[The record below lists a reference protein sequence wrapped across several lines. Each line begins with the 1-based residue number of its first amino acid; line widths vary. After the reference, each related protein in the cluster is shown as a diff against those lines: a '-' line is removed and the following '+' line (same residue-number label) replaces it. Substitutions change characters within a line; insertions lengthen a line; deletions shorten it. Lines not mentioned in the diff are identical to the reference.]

1 MIDIDILRRKRGSG
15 NGGGSGGEIYSG
27 RSADYASEAGRAK
40 AADRADSAATADEA
54 AHAASAKELDGNSS
68 VWQKLRDFFDG
79 LAGKFLRKDQDD
91 ATPFKLTLGA
101 AEVEG
106 DASIKGDT
114 IVGKDGFAGG
124 LTGFGIKLGKNGMME
139 ADGLSLRRFLE
150 VPELRYNR
158 VEVYVG
164 NQWRAPGAG
173 IIESVTPDTN
183 SDGTESATGE
193 IKLKLEEGEIGK
205 VAVDDICMGIFH
217 DHVAG
222 NNATEDSDDGKGG
235 FKFSGFYTC
244 YFKITEIT
252 ETEHNSAFKYELRK
266 YADGSYSRHPS
277 AAMHFVCYGNFTN
290 ASRQTCRYSALTY
303 ERYLAKVNDWTFGKN
318 NIRAQFGDLSNLSM
332 FGLNMSG
339 YSAYI
344 NNVYLDGHLVQ
355 LGEGGIDGIT
365 PYTYSVDNIADTVPV
380 NASGDLKQP
389 LVSTESDG
397 SREWLLHCSITVRKG
412 QTLLTCTE
420 TDGVNM
426 SGKYTLT
433 MVCDGCTAHFDHSTL
448 LVDTVD
454 YKNRKTASVEVT
466 IDCEGRA
473 ALTMQFTIKVVAD
486 GAKGD
491 SGTEHG
497 YDHSYGISAKLSTAT
512 PTTAPEDVTSW
523 SPSPLATTS
532 GTWSRAAGGVKVTGQ
547 PTYVRLTGQKGDD
560 GVPGKDGN
568 SWRMRG
574 RAEAWYKT
582 KTAFEAD
589 TRDWENG
596 QVVLIDQYGDD
607 VHVAF
612 MLQGKTVLSRGV
624 WTGTNSEAGDA
635 YTIGKHIYMAMDD
648 RWLDAGEFAGEQG
661 PQGDPGTNGRTVRIY
676 KALVEGRTYY
686 SGDTVT
692 ADGFC
697 YLDYY
702 AERNDAAET
711 GWLLYACKKTYTHS
725 KDSQRDDHWKQVA
738 VNANDAFFQTL
749 IAKNA
754 RIDFMTGAN
763 IAVLDNDGRQY
774 AGLGGD
780 FPLWVG
786 ERHNYPGV
794 TGDNYSAYTFTVTK
808 DGTLY
813 SKNAY
818 IEGNVTA
825 TTGKIAGF
833 DINGSTL
840 SGESGTSHSKVT
852 LSPGSLSL
860 ETVNDI
866 YYSNRKFLVDSESN
880 IVAAIGYETGAGA
893 NQYGAALQLSAK
905 GGAGV
910 ALDILGGITRGV
922 SLETATVTGHSN
934 EATGSV
940 GTVTGGSLR
949 VRSGA
954 VVMVGHSNNTDTN
967 ITLPKNIKNGN
978 CYLFVGLDSSAYHL
992 LPAVSGQTIR
1002 SINDG
1007 KDWADVKVAARSVAF
1022 VVGLGGVWYCR
1033 IFY

>member
-1 MIDIDILRRKRGSG
+1 MAYILTQV
-15 NGGGSGGEIYSG
+15 
-27 RSADYASEAGRAK
+27 
-40 AADRADSAATADEA
+40 ADSIRKLLEGIRDERRPYSNTATRI
-54 AHAASAKELDGNSS
+54 GNA
-68 VWQKLRDFFDG
+68 L
-79 LAGKFLRKDQDD
+79 LALLSFIEGAPFLRKDVDD
-91 ATPFKLTLGA
+91 STTHTLGMGNA
-101 AEVEG
+101 HVEG
-106 DASIKGDT
+106 EASIKGDA

-124 LTGFGIKLGKNGMME
+124 LAGFGIRLGKDGMME
-139 ADGLSLRRFLE
+139 GDGLSLRRFLE

-235 FKFSGFYTC
+235 FSFSGFYTC
-244 YFKITEIT
+244 YFRITEIT
-252 ETEHNSAFKYELRK
+252 EKAHNSAFKYELREFP
-266 YADGSYSRHPS
+266 DGSHSRHPS
-277 AAMHFVCYGNFTN
+277 VAMHFVCYGNFTN

-332 FGLNMSG
+332 FGLNMIG

-412 QTLLTCTE
+412 QTLLTYTE

-426 SGKYTLT
+426 SGKYALT

-473 ALTMQFTIKVVAD
+473 VLTMQFTIKVVAD

-523 SPSPLATTS
+523 SPSPLVTTS
-532 GTWSRAAGGVKVTGQ
+532 GKPYLWLRETAWSRASGGVKVTGQ

-612 MLQGKTVLSRGV
+612 MLQGKTALSRGV

-648 RWLDAGEFAGEQG
+648 RWLDVGEFAGEQG

-676 KALVEGRTYY
+676 KTLVEGRTYY

-711 GWLLYACKKTYTHS
+711 GWLLYGCKKTYTHS

-794 TGDNYSAYTFTVTK
+794 TGDNYSAYTFTVSK

-860 ETVNDI
+860 KTVNDI

-880 IVAAIGYETGAGA
+880 IVAAIGYETGAGT

-910 ALDILGGITRGV
+910 ALDILSGITRGL
-922 SLETATVTGHSN
+922 SLETATVTG
-934 EATGSV
+934 GI
-940 GTVTGGSLR
+940 LR

-978 CYLFVGLDSSAYHL
+978 CSLFVGLDGSAYHL

-1007 KDWADVKVAARSVAF
+1007 KGWADVKVAARSVAF

>member
-205 VAVDDICMGIFH
+205 VAVDDICMG
-217 DHVAG
+217 
-222 NNATEDSDDGKGG
+222 
-235 FKFSGFYTC
+235 
-244 YFKITEIT
+244 
-252 ETEHNSAFKYELRK
+252 HNSAFKYELRK

-497 YDHSYGISAKLSTAT
+497 YDHAYGISAKLSTAT

-532 GTWSRAAGGVKVTGQ
+532 GKPYLWLRETAWSRAAGGVKVTGQ

-648 RWLDAGEFAGEQG
+648 RWLDVGEFAGEQG
-661 PQGDPGTNGRTVRIY
+661 PQGDPGTNGRTERIY

-860 ETVNDI
+860 KTVNDI

-922 SLETATVTGHSN
+922 SLETATVTGHCTMMDSN

-978 CYLFVGLDSSAYHL
+978 CYLFVGLDGSAYHL

-1007 KDWADVKVAARSVAF
+1007 KGWADVKVAARSVAF

>member
-1 MIDIDILRRKRGSG
+1 MFKTAATELLRRTFEGIRDETKLYANTANRIG
-15 NGGGSGGEIYSG
+15 N
-27 RSADYASEAGRAK
+27 A
-40 AADRADSAATADEA
+40 
-54 AHAASAKELDGNSS
+54 L
-68 VWQKLRDFFDG
+68 
-79 LAGKFLRKDQDD
+79 LALLSFIEGAPFLRKDMDD
-91 ATPFKLTLGA
+91 STTHTLGMGNA
-101 AEVEG
+101 HVEG
-106 DASIKGDT
+106 DASIKGDA
-114 IVGKDGFAGG
+114 IVGKDGFASG
-124 LTGFGIKLGKNGMME
+124 LAGFGAKIGRDGSME
-139 ADGLSLRRFLE
+139 ADSLSLRRFLE

-158 VEVYVG
+158 VEVFVG

-173 IIESVTPDTN
+173 IVESVVPDNNGSESTAN
-183 SDGTESATGE
+183 TATTGT
-193 IKLKLEEGEIGK
+193 IYLKLEEGEIGK

-217 DHVAG
+217 DYENK
-222 NNATEDSDDGKGG
+222 NNATTDSDDGKGG
-235 FKFSGFYTC
+235 FRFSGFYTC

-252 ETEHNSAFKYELRK
+252 ETGHNSAFKYELRK
-266 YADGSYSRHPS
+266 YADGSHSRHPS
-277 AAMHFVCYGNFTN
+277 VAMHFVCYGNFTN
-290 ASRQTCRYSALTY
+290 TSRQTCRYSALTY

-380 NASGDLKQP
+380 DASGNLKQE
-389 LVSTESDG
+389 LVATQADG

-412 QTLLTCTE
+412 QKLLICAE
-420 TDGVNM
+420 TSGGNM
-426 SGKYTLT
+426 SGKYALT

-466 IDCEGRA
+466 IDCEGRT

-486 GAKGD
+486 GQKGD

-532 GTWSRAAGGVKVTGQ
+532 GKPYLWLRETAWSRASGGVKVTGQ

-624 WTGTNSEAGDA
+624 WTGTNSEVGDA
-635 YTIGKHIYMAMDD
+635 YSIGKHIYMAMDD
-648 RWLDAGEFAGEQG
+648 RWLDVGEFAGEQG
-661 PQGDPGTNGRTVRIY
+661 RQGDPGTNGRTVRIY
-676 KALVEGRTYY
+676 KTLVEGRIYY

-711 GWLLYACKKTYTHS
+711 GWLLYVCKETYTHS

-794 TGDNYSAYTFTVTK
+794 TGDNYSAYTFTVSK

-840 SGESGTSHSKVT
+840 TGESSVSHSKVT
-852 LSPGSLSL
+852 LSPGILKL
-860 ETVNDI
+860 ETANDI

-880 IVAAIGYETGAGA
+880 IVAAIGYETGAGT

-910 ALDILGGITRGV
+910 ALDILSGITRGL
-922 SLETATVTGHSN
+922 SLETATVTAHCTMMDSN

-940 GTVTGGSLR
+940 GAVTGGSLR

-954 VVMVGHSNNTDTN
+954 VVMVGHSNNTDTH
-967 ITLPKNIKNGN
+967 ITLPKTIKDGN
-978 CYLFVGLDSSAYHL
+978 CYLFAGLDGSAYHL

-1007 KDWADVKVAARSVAF
+1007 KDWGDVKVAARSVAF
-1022 VVGLGGVWYCR
+1022 VVGIGGVWYCR

>member
-1 MIDIDILRRKRGSG
+1 M
-15 NGGGSGGEIYSG
+15 
-27 RSADYASEAGRAK
+27 
-40 AADRADSAATADEA
+40 
-54 AHAASAKELDGNSS
+54 
-68 VWQKLRDFFDG
+68 
-79 LAGKFLRKDQDD
+79 
-91 ATPFKLTLGA
+91 
-101 AEVEG
+101 
-106 DASIKGDT
+106 
-114 IVGKDGFAGG
+114 
-124 LTGFGIKLGKNGMME
+124 
-139 ADGLSLRRFLE
+139 
-150 VPELRYNR
+150 
-158 VEVYVG
+158 
-164 NQWRAPGAG
+164 
-173 IIESVTPDTN
+173 
-183 SDGTESATGE
+183 
-193 IKLKLEEGEIGK
+193 
-205 VAVDDICMGIFH
+205 
-217 DHVAG
+217 
-222 NNATEDSDDGKGG
+222 
-235 FKFSGFYTC
+235 
-244 YFKITEIT
+244 
-252 ETEHNSAFKYELRK
+252 
-266 YADGSYSRHPS
+266 
-277 AAMHFVCYGNFTN
+277 
-290 ASRQTCRYSALTY
+290 
-303 ERYLAKVNDWTFGKN
+303 
-318 NIRAQFGDLSNLSM
+318 
-332 FGLNMSG
+332 
-339 YSAYI
+339 
-344 NNVYLDGHLVQ
+344 
-355 LGEGGIDGIT
+355 
-365 PYTYSVDNIADTVPV
+365 
-380 NASGDLKQP
+380 
-389 LVSTESDG
+389 
-397 SREWLLHCSITVRKG
+397 
-412 QTLLTCTE
+412 
-420 TDGVNM
+420 
-426 SGKYTLT
+426 
-433 MVCDGCTAHFDHSTL
+433 
-448 LVDTVD
+448 
-454 YKNRKTASVEVT
+454 
-466 IDCEGRA
+466 
-473 ALTMQFTIKVVAD
+473 
-486 GAKGD
+486 
-491 SGTEHG
+491 
-497 YDHSYGISAKLSTAT
+497 
-512 PTTAPEDVTSW
+512 
-523 SPSPLATTS
+523 
-532 GTWSRAAGGVKVTGQ
+532 TGQ

-648 RWLDAGEFAGEQG
+648 RWLDVGEFAGEQG

-711 GWLLYACKKTYTHS
+711 GWLLYACKKTYTHN

-786 ERHNYPGV
+786 ERYNYPSV
-794 TGDNYSAYTFTVTK
+794 TGDNYSAYTFTVSK
-808 DGTLY
+808 AGALY

-818 IEGNVTA
+818 IEGHVTA
-825 TTGKIAGF
+825 TSGKIAGF
-833 DINGSTL
+833 YINGSTL

-860 ETVNDI
+860 KTVNDI

-910 ALDILGGITRGV
+910 ALDILEGITRGL
-922 SLETATVTGHSN
+922 SLETATVTGHCTMMDSN

-978 CYLFVGLDSSAYHL
+978 CYLFVGLDGSAYHL

-1007 KDWADVKVAARSVAF
+1007 KGWADVKVAARSVAF